1 MNIQEVWKKYNYPGK
16 NKLIA
21 LAKREGVKA
30 TSKEIDEFLNKQ
42 HTQQVFSKK
51 VKQKPGHIVS
61 FQPDSRFQMDL
72 IDMSNYSMKNKGYH
86 WIMLLVDIF
95 NRKLTAYL
103 IKDKTES
110 SVLKVLNQFF
120 KDHHP
125 DIIMSDKESGFKA
138 RKVQELMNANQTDNN
153 MVEPNDHKALGVIDR
168 AVQTIKNTIHK
179 YMTEEN
185 TTKYYDELP
194 SIIEAYNNTPNS
206 GILNIA
212 PNDADEKENKDAL
225 QIMNHQFDLENRKNR
240 VHITE
245 GDTVRIRKE
254 KNAFSRSY
262 DTKFS
267 DKQYTVTK
275 DNKTRAILDDGTD
288 IDKRRLIKTE
298 KVVIP
303 EKHKLTEARQ
313 EAKTK
318 KKIQKEH
325 LEIESKQFENLPK
338 QKTRTKSKEEKET
351 QKKALTNQV
360 KGLSKKERYRYYDPK
375 NPDLIISGKRG
386 ASKKKS

>member
-1 MNIQEVWKKYNYPGK
+1 MSSARVTNIQELWKKYNYPGK

-21 LAKREGVKA
+21 LAKKEGVKA
-30 TSKEIDEFLNKQ
+30 TTKDIDSFLNTQ
-42 HTQQVFSKK
+42 NTQQVFSKK
-51 VKQKPGHIVS
+51 IKQKPGHIVS

-103 IKDKTES
+103 MKDKTEA

-120 KDHHP
+120 KNHHP
-125 DIIMSDKESGFKA
+125 DIIMSDKDSGFKA
-138 RKVQELMNANQTDNN
+138 RKVQELMRANQAENN

-168 AVQTIKNTIHK
+168 AVQTIKDTIYK

-194 SIIEAYNNTPNS
+194 KIIEAYNDTPHS
-206 GILNIA
+206 GIMNIA
-212 PNDADEKENKDAL
+212 PNDANKKENKDAI
-225 QIMNHQFDLENRKNR
+225 QIMNHQFDLQNRKNR
-240 VHITE
+240 VHINE

-275 DNKTRAILDDGTD
+275 DDKTRAILDDGTN

-303 EKHKLTEARQ
+303 EKNKPAEARN
-313 EAKTK
+313 AATAK
-318 KKIQKEH
+318 KKLRREH
-325 LEIESKQFENLPK
+325 LEIENKQYANAPTARLRTQQNKHLSSDGKSLSKQD
-338 QKTRTKSKEEKET
+338 
-351 QKKALTNQV
+351 
-360 KGLSKKERYRYYDPK
+360 RYRYTEVDPAQI
-375 NPDLIISGKRG
+375 LTTKR
-386 ASKKKS
+386 KRT

>member
-1 MNIQEVWKKYNYPGK
+1 MSIQEIWKKYNYPGK
-16 NKLIA
+16 SKLIA

-30 TSKEIDEFLNKQ
+30 SIKEIEHFLNTQ

-51 VKQKPGHIVS
+51 IKQKPGHIVS

-72 IDMSNYSMKNKGYH
+72 IDMSNYSMKNRGYH
-86 WIMLLVDIF
+86 WIMLMVDIF

-103 IKDKTES
+103 MKDKTET
-110 SVLKVLNQFF
+110 SVLNALNQFF
-120 KDHHP
+120 KSHHP
-125 DIIMSDKESGFKA
+125 DIIMSDNESGFKA
-138 RKVQELMNANQTDNN
+138 KKVQELMNKNHTDSNV
-153 MVEPNDHKALGVIDR
+153 VEPNDHKALGVIDR

-185 TTKYYDELP
+185 TTKYYDHLP
-194 SIIEAYNNTPNS
+194 RIIEAYNDTPNS

-225 QIMNHQFDLENRKNR
+225 QIMNHEFDLENRKNR
-240 VHITE
+240 VHIKE
-245 GDTVRIRKE
+245 GDTVRIRTE

-275 DNKTRAILDDGTD
+275 DKRNRAILDNGTE

-298 KVVIP
+298 KVAIP

-313 EAKTK
+313 EAKIK
-318 KKIQKEH
+318 KKLQKEH
-325 LEIESKQFENLPK
+325 LEIKNKTFENLPK
-338 QKTRTKSKEEKET
+338 EKTRTATKQ
-351 QKKALTNQV
+351 QKDIVSKALNTNEM
-360 KGLSKKERYRYYDPK
+360 KGLNKKDRFKFYDINTSNILESKRR
-375 NPDLIISGKRG
+375 R
-386 ASKKKS
+386 